1 MLGQEISLT
10 HLHVQFGSDLLSSV
24 AMTTPMSVKDRCS
37 ARCAQ
42 VEKDLD
48 DAPSE
53 GYMYVKRFLPE
64 KEGGQSENWH
74 VYTSKGFGFYRR
86 VLNCGGDQVLKIN
99 LARKKAH
106 FKVNANEQ
114 EFTHVSKSSHL
125 VIGYAIEARI
135 GYT

>member
-1 MLGQEISLT
+1 
-10 HLHVQFGSDLLSSV
+10 
-24 AMTTPMSVKDRCS
+24 
-37 ARCAQ
+37 
-42 VEKDLD
+42 
-48 DAPSE
+48 
-53 GYMYVKRFLPE
+53 MYVKRFLPE
-64 KEGGQSENWH
+64 EEGGQSENWH
-74 VYTSKGFGFYRR
+74 VYTSIKKGFGFYRR